1 MSKNKKTFWP
11 YGILLSLLA
20 IIVACVATIMVASN
34 HPVYE
39 DDFYFD
45 SYQNV
50 ENNYNEIQI
59 NQATFDKF
67 FSVNL
72 DLNSSKDKKG
82 RVIYN
87 LNQNEVHFIV
97 TDKIK
102 GYPKNLHAELLLTR
116 PHTSKQDE
124 KIKVEVVQDSKT
136 IDKESLHKYFIDVKL
151 PKIQSGRWQLKLKIS
166 ADEISTGD
174 NQKAI
179 GFYIYEIFAH

>member
-1 MSKNKKTFWP
+1 MSENKKTFWP

-59 NQATFDKF
+59 NQANFEKF
-67 FSVNL
+67 FDVNL

-82 RVIYN
+82 RVIYD
-87 LNQNEVHFIV
+87 LNQNEVHFII

-102 GYPKNLHAELLLTR
+102 GHPKNLRAELLLTR

-151 PKIQSGRWQLKLKIS
+151 PKLQNGRWQLKLKIF
-166 ADEISTGD
+166 ADGLLMEN
-174 NQKAI
+174 NQKVI
-179 GFYIYEIFAH
+179 GFYTYEIFAR